1 LLNIRGNR
9 LEIVNVDI
17 IDGTP
22 QLDIK
27 PYVPEM
33 NAAENMRI
41 GWLTQYSDQINTRKA
56 DNRFK

>member
-1 LLNIRGNR
+1 LLNISGNR
-9 LEIVNVDI
+9 LEIENVDI

-56 DNRFK
+56 DDRFK

>member
-1 LLNIRGNR
+1 MLNISGNR
-9 LEIVNVDI
+9 LETENVDI

-41 GWLTQYSDQINTRKA
+41 GWLTQYSDQINTRES
-56 DNRFK
+56 R

>member
-1 LLNIRGNR
+1 LLNISGNR
-9 LEIVNVDI
+9 LETENVDI

-56 DNRFK
+56 DDRFK